1 MSDSTPSSNVLQT
14 LIIGAGISGLSLAHH
29 LDKQQ
34 SSSLLVCEA
43 QDRVGGNIVSR
54 ESEGFSW
61 EEGPNSFQPGPELLR
76 LTVDL
81 GLQSDLLLADR
92 RLPRFVYWQNT
103 LHPVPMSPPDAIKT
117 QLLSD
122 AGKLRAFLGAV
133 GFVSPA
139 LGKSIAEQGGEETVR
154 QFFQRHLGAEVTERL
169 VAPFVSGVYAG
180 DVDVLSASS
189 AFARVT
195 NLEEVGGGLVAG
207 ALLSRRQNPKP
218 PVDPD
223 LPKTRPGELG
233 SFKQGLKQ
241 LPEAIANR
249 LGDRV
254 KLQWKLV
261 AIRPTERNTYLC
273 EMETPEGNKTIETR
287 SLVLTTPAYIT
298 SELLADLAPSGSK
311 ALEEIPYP
319 PVAGVIV
326 AYPKSALKQ
335 PLVGFGNLIPR
346 GQGIRTLGTIWT
358 SSLFPGKAP
367 DDWQLFN
374 NFIGGATYPEL
385 GNLTEEEIVQQVHE
399 DLLGILLKPDAP
411 QPKVLAVHLW
421 KRAIPQYTLGHKQR
435 LASLDLDLSALP
447 GMYVCTNYTDGVAL
461 GDCVKRSQ
469 QRATDILNY
478 LQTS

>member
-1 MSDSTPSSNVLQT
+1 MSDSTPSSNVLQA

-29 LDKQQ
+29 LEKQQ
-34 SSSLLVCEA
+34 LSSLLVCEA
-43 QDRVGGNIVSR
+43 QDRVGGNITSR

-81 GLQSDLLLADR
+81 GLQSDLLLADP
-92 RLPRFVYWQNT
+92 RLPRFVYWQNI

-139 LGKSIAEQGGEETVR
+139 LGQSIAEQGGEETVR
-154 QFFQRHLGAEVTERL
+154 QFFQRHLGVEVTERL

-180 DVDVLSASS
+180 DVDALSASA
-189 AFARVT
+189 AFGRVT

-207 ALLSRRQNPKP
+207 ALLSRRKNPKP

-233 SFKQGLKQ
+233 SFKDGLKQ

-254 KLQWKLV
+254 KLKWKLV

-273 EMETPEGNKTIETR
+273 EMETPEGHQTIETR

-298 SELLADLAPSGSK
+298 SELLAELAPVGSP
-311 ALEEIPYP
+311 ALAEIPYP
-319 PVAGVIV
+319 PVASVVI

-335 PLVGFGNLIPR
+335 PLIGFGNLIPR

-367 DDWQLFN
+367 EDWQLFN

-385 GNLTEEEIVQQVHE
+385 GDLTEAEIVQQVHE
-399 DLLGILLKPDAP
+399 DLGGILLKPDAP

-435 LASLDLDLSALP
+435 LASLDRDLSQLP
-447 GMYVCTNYTDGVAL
+447 GMFVCTNYTDGVAL

-469 QRATDILNY
+469 QHATDILNY
-478 LQTS
+478 LQAL